1 MVIFYDCSLP
11 YFLREC
17 GYNWAKLTGDQVLRH
32 CPLSFYPSAFRLPM
46 CDHCFQLRCGWRDAI
61 LGPHAFLTW
70 FVPTDECFSKSCEWS
85 MTLSFWE
92 RFLRASALVS
102 FISHYLSVTLLSSF
116 VWSSSLESY
125 SASLQIR
132 SEDSGPS
139 THDGARIKGTFLPIF
154 WHEWP
159 SFRRGL
165 PSVIDYKNNLILL
178 SLLIH

>member
-17 GYNWAKLTGDQVLRH
+17 GYNWAKLTGDQVLRR

-102 FISHYLSVTLLSSF
+102 FISHYLSVTFLLHLFGLIPWNPTLLVSKSALKILGCPLMRSQNKGNFLTHFLTWMTHIQKGSSF
-116 VWSSSLESY
+116 CHWL
-125 SASLQIR
+125 
-132 SEDSGPS
+132 
-139 THDGARIKGTFLPIF
+139 
-154 WHEWP
+154 
-159 SFRRGL
+159 
-165 PSVIDYKNNLILL
+165 
-178 SLLIH
+178 